1 MWPHCVFGFS
11 LAALWGSLCTYAC
24 TVQIYTSVEAH
35 TGMER
40 GNSPYTP
47 VLSIE
52 PSRYSAIYDGG
63 ENGALCSLLCLPSL
77 WEFGRLPVG
86 ERKKTLTCAGWL
98 CGNTVSWVVHFQ
110 GPPGLNFETMGLL
123 KGSPFLFLTHILIF
137 ELANIL
143 PHLDLYFWPVRFSL
157 SVMQWCSHASRGPWG
172 AQGWDTEEG
181 GEHRPSTPSAS
192 QQGSPAS
199 VCLET

>member
-1 MWPHCVFGFS
+1 MHAQYKYTHQLKHTRAWREEIVPTLQCFQLSHQVTQLFTMEGKMGPCVPFS
-11 LAALWGSLCTYAC
+11 
-24 TVQIYTSVEAH
+24 
-35 TGMER
+35 
-40 GNSPYTP
+40 
-47 VLSIE
+47 
-52 PSRYSAIYDGG
+52 GG
-63 ENGALCSLLCLPSL
+63 SL
-77 WEFGRLPVG
+77 WELGRLPVG

-157 SVMQWCSHASRGPWG
+157 SVMQ
-172 AQGWDTEEG
+172 
-181 GEHRPSTPSAS
+181 
-192 QQGSPAS
+192 
-199 VCLET
+199 